1 MKQWVTFISTN
12 CKLSLLLV
20 AAVFLLSFFFI
31 RDLNIEAFPD
41 PAPPIVEVVTLFEG
55 KPTEETELR
64 VTIPIEIAMAG
75 MAGLEVVH
83 SISLYGLSE
92 VNCRFSHEISYAEAR
107 QQVINRLAM
116 VKLPDGARPTIIP
129 VPIGEVLRYEVTGS
143 PNLME
148 LRGLQEWVISRHL
161 KTAKGV
167 EDTTVVGGFVKA
179 YEIHIYPEKLIK
191 YNVSLPEVI
200 ESLEKSNLN
209 VGGRA
214 VQRGEQ
220 FYVMRGLGRIKEISD
235 IELTKVATRD
245 GQPVFVKN
253 IAEVALGSLPQT
265 GIVGL
270 GNKDEIVMGTVVLR
284 KGAKSIPSLH
294 SIHEKIKELNERI
307 LPEGIVLK
315 PIYDMWEL
323 IVTVIEKM
331 AELAASGVILVALT
345 LILFLGNI
353 RAALITALIIPV
365 SLLITFSIM
374 SINGESANLLSIG
387 AIDFGIIADI
397 PLILIEN
404 YFRISH
410 RMGHGVR
417 AIVKSSEEVGKPIFF
432 SVLIILIAFIPIFNM
447 KGAESQIFMPM
458 AKTYLYTLIFTLIL
472 TFTYLIAAKQLFLG
486 GQKEVELR
494 PIAWCKEKYVVLIG
508 ALLPR
513 SYRFLFLAIFGVGGI
528 FAIGFE
534 NIGTQFLPKMDE
546 GNIYVRINF
555 PYSISL
561 NKAYENAK
569 TVRDILKRY
578 PEIQEVNLKAG
589 RPEDG
594 TDPTGPFDTDYY
606 AKLTPYNLWTR
617 GYTKEDIENMIRTD
631 LKRAFPHA
639 DISIAQYIEDNV
651 EEIMSGVKGE
661 NSVKIF
667 GNDLQ
672 ELDRLA
678 EEYKSILQKIP
689 DIVDVGIQ
697 KEIGQPVFSV
707 EVDRENAAL
716 FGLSVET
723 VLDTVATAIGSKTA
737 TEIMEGARMV
747 PLLLMFPAE
756 YRNDP
761 EKILNIPVRLPDGG
775 MIPLSRVAKTR
786 IENGAF
792 FIYREHFTRFI
803 AIKFGVASK
812 DLGGRVAQAQEAT
825 SKIKLPPG
833 FFVEWGGMFNE
844 MQRAFSRLLISVP
857 VSLFLIL
864 GVLYLFYKSAR
875 NVLLTM
881 MAPLFCVAGGVLSL
895 VVMGESLNISSI
907 VGFISII
914 GVSALNASIL
924 IDHYIHLVSE
934 GKIQVDAVLETA
946 RDKFRPVL
954 MSGLIAAI
962 GLLPAS
968 LAHGVGSQVPK
979 PLAVVVVGGMS
990 IGTILIL
997 LLIPLMLAFVEI
1009 SEGKDTVAFQVE
1021 D

>member
-1 MKQWVTFISTN
+1 MKKWVTNVATHSRLTLILIAIISI
-12 CKLSLLLV
+12 LSL
-20 AAVFLLSFFFI
+20 FFI
-31 RDLNIEAFPD
+31 KDLNIEAFPD
-41 PAPPIVEVVTLFEG
+41 PAPPIIEVVTLFEG
-55 KPTEETELR
+55 KPTEEIERR

-75 MAGLEVVH
+75 MKGLEVVH

-92 VNCRFSHEISYAEAR
+92 VNSKFSHEISYTEAR

-129 VPIGEVLRYEVTGS
+129 VPIGEVLRYEVAGS
-143 PNLME
+143 ANLME

-161 KTAKGV
+161 KTAQGV
-167 EDTTVVGGFVKA
+167 EDATVVGGYVKT
-179 YEIHIYPEKLIK
+179 YEVRIYPEKLIK
-191 YNVSLPEVI
+191 YNISLAEVI
-200 ESLEKSNLN
+200 ESLSKSNLN

-214 VQRGEQ
+214 IQRGEQ
-220 FYVMRGLGRIKEISD
+220 FYIMRGLGRIKEIAD
-235 IELTKVATRD
+235 IEMTKVAMRD
-245 GQPVFVKN
+245 NQPIFVKN
-253 IAEVALGSLPQT
+253 IAEVAVGSLPQT

-270 GNKDEIVMGTVVLR
+270 GHKDEIVMGTVVLR
-284 KGAKSIPSLH
+284 KGAKSIPSLR
-294 SIHEKIKELNERI
+294 SIHEKIEELNARI
-307 LPEGIVLK
+307 LPEGITLT
-315 PIYDMWEL
+315 PIYDMWDL
-323 IVTVIEKM
+323 IVAVIKKM
-331 AELAASGVILVALT
+331 AELAASGVMLVALT
-345 LILFLGNI
+345 LIIFLGNI
-353 RAALITALIIPV
+353 RAALITAMIIPI

-374 SINGESANLLSIG
+374 SIHGESANLLSIG

-410 RMGHGVR
+410 RLGHGIR
-417 AIVKSSEEVGKPIFF
+417 SIVKSSEEVSKPIIF
-432 SVLIILIAFIPIFNM
+432 SVMIILIAFIPIFNM

-458 AKTYLYTLIFTLIL
+458 AKTYLYTLVFTLTL
-472 TFTYLIAAKQLFLG
+472 TFTYLIAAKQLWLS
-486 GQKEVELR
+486 GQSEFEIR
-494 PIAWCKEKYVVLIG
+494 PIAHCKDKYVALTR

-513 SYRFLFLAIFGVGGI
+513 SRLFLFMAILAVGGI
-528 FAIGFE
+528 FTLGFE

-561 NKAYENAK
+561 NKAFENAK
-569 TVRDILKRY
+569 IVRDILKKY
-578 PEIQEVNLKAG
+578 PEIQEVNFKAG

-617 GYTKEDIENMIRTD
+617 GHSKEDIENMIRAE
-631 LKRAFPHA
+631 LKQTFPLA

-661 NSVKIF
+661 NSIKLF
-667 GNDLQ
+667 GNDLP
-672 ELDRLA
+672 ELDRIA
-678 EEYKSILQKIP
+678 EEYKNILKTIP

-716 FGLSVET
+716 FGLSVEDI
-723 VLDTVATAIGSKTA
+723 LDTVATAIGSKTI

-761 EKILNIPVRLPDGG
+761 EKIMNIPVRIPDGG
-775 MIPLSRVAKTR
+775 MIPLSRVAR
-786 IENGAF
+786 ARLESGAF

-803 AIKFGVASK
+803 AVKFGVSSK
-812 DLGGRVAQAQEAT
+812 DLGGKVAQAQEAI

-833 FFVEWGGMFNE
+833 YFVEWGGMFNE
-844 MQRAFSRLLISVP
+844 MQRAFGRFFISVP

-864 GVLYLFYKSAR
+864 GILYLFYKSVR
-875 NVLLTM
+875 NVLITM
-881 MAPLFCVAGGVLSL
+881 LAPLFCIAGGVLSL
-895 VVMGESLNISSI
+895 VIMDESLNVSSI

-914 GVSALNASIL
+914 GVSTLNASIM
-924 IDHYIHLVSE
+924 IDYYIHLISE
-934 GKIQVDAVLETA
+934 GIAQVDAIMETV

-968 LAHGVGSQVPK
+968 LAQGVGSQIPK
-979 PLAVVVVGGMS
+979 PLAVVVVGGMT

-1009 SEGKDTVAFQVE
+1009 SEDKDNVQTTE
-1021 D
+1021 